1 MKIVIMAFV
10 VAFASFATAQEQKK
24 APKVTA
30 EQRID
35 FRVARVQKSLM
46 LDDASA
52 DKFASIYK
60 EYLSEMAKCRPEL
73 ERGKDL
79 SDKQIKKNIEARMDA
94 KEKALKV
101 ERKYYEKLSKIL
113 NAKQLE
119 KVFAQPE
126 GFKQAGNKNFAPR
139 GNRPGNGF
147 AQGAPRNGQKMK
159 VGKKPGKKVDCDKNC
174 KECDNKCDKKV
185 EKK

>member
-1 MKIVIMAFV
+1 MKILFMAFM
-10 VAFASFATAQEQKK
+10 VAVASFATAQEKK
-24 APKVTA
+24 ENKDQKVTA
-30 EQRID
+30 EQRLD

-52 DKFASIYK
+52 SKFASVYK
-60 EYLSEMAKCRPEL
+60 EYLQEMAKCRPEL

-79 SDKQIKKNIEARMDA
+79 SDEQIKKNIEARIDA
-94 KEKALKV
+94 KEKAVKV
-101 ERKYYEKLSKIL
+101 EKKYYEKLSKIL
-113 NAKQLE
+113 NAKQLQ

-126 GFKQAGNKNFAPR
+126 GFNKAGNRNFAPR
-139 GNRPGNGF
+139 DNRPGKGF

-159 VGKKPGKKVDCDKNC
+159 AGKADCKKADCDKKTE
-174 KECDNKCDKKV
+174 KET